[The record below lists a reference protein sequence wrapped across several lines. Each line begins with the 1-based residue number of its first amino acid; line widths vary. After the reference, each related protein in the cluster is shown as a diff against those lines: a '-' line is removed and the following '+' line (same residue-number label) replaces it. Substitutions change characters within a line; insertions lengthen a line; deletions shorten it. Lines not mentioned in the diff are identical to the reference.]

1 MDCTDYKTALWG
13 FSWEDIYEGNDCI
26 EQGVANLTEDGIT
39 LEIPF
44 GELLGSRG
52 VVVVGAPA
60 KPSDVDYLYG
70 FSQSGDHLVLK
81 NASLAGMSTSYP
93 GGSSQMINAQHL
105 FAARSQF
112 DPNANVELL
121 YLTLEGLSEWVREMP
136 FVTEWG
142 TNPSEF
148 HAIKYDYENKDA
160 YNRTLLDDSDRTIEL
175 FHVFS
180 VSSLSA
186 DGVGIKHNCQLKV
199 SFKNVTSFESAMKT
213 ASRLSQFLSYC
224 LGYYAEIKELRFM
237 FSGSES
243 LVKCHSRFLR
253 GPKPSCKA
261 KQRIPIHLNDIEDV
275 IEGALSHWLDMER
288 GASEAC
294 SITTSLLTQGWNLP
308 IDLRFIAAAQAL
320 EALSKTGTNISAMP
334 AEEHERLR
342 DIVKS
347 SVTDTEARKWISGRM
362 PGNAK
367 GQKTLLKELF
377 SRNQELLNWL
387 LEDEAQFL
395 AQHIAARNYYTHRHN
410 DSATGNAPLEGEGLF
425 WHTEIVLLIN
435 YGIIGSMLGLNANR
449 FTICLKKSAYKE
461 SVVRKAREVYAA
473 SEQRG

>member
-13 FSWEDIYEGNDCI
+13 FSWEDIYEESDCI

-52 VVVVGAPA
+52 VVVVGASA

-93 GGSSQMINAQHL
+93 GGTSQVINAQHL
-105 FAARSQF
+105 FAGRSQF
-112 DPNANVELL
+112 DPNANIELI
-121 YLTLEGLSEWVREMP
+121 YMTLEGLSEWVREMP

-148 HAIKYDYENKDA
+148 HAIKYDYENKDS

-175 FHVFS
+175 FHAFS
-180 VSSLSA
+180 VSPLNA

-199 SFKNVTSFESAMKT
+199 SFKKATSFENAMKT
-213 ASRLSQFLSYC
+213 ASGLSQFLSYC
-224 LGYYAEIKELRFM
+224 LGYYAEIKELCLM

-253 GPKPSCKA
+253 GFEPSREA
-261 KQRIPIHLNDIEDV
+261 KQRIPLHLNDIEDV
-275 IEGALSHWLDMER
+275 IDGALSYWLDMGR

-294 SITTSLLTQGWNLP
+294 SITTSLLTQNWDLP
-308 IDLRFIAAAQAL
+308 IDLRFVAAAQAL
-320 EALSKTGTNISAMP
+320 EALSKIGTDVSALP
-334 AEEHERLR
+334 AEEYESLK

-347 SVTDTEARKWISGRM
+347 SVADTEARKWISDRM
-362 PGNAK
+362 PGNTK
-367 GQKTLLKELF
+367 GQKSLLKDLF

-387 LEDEAQFL
+387 IEDESKFL
-395 AQHIAARNYYTHRHN
+395 AQHIAARNYYTHRNN
-410 DSATGNAPLEGEGLF
+410 DSTIGNAPLEGESLF

-435 YGIIGSMLGLNANR
+435 YGFIGSALGLKTNS
-449 FTICLKKSAYKE
+449 FTGCLEKSRYKE

-473 SEQRG
+473 SEHRG